1 MTGRGFG
8 KTLTGANWALTKGLS
23 EPGIWVAVCA
33 PTFADVKNTCFE
45 GPSGIKS
52 AAQPGEIIDHNK
64 NDLRITLRNG
74 SIIQGFSAEK
84 PESIRG
90 SNLAYCWFDELGII
104 RYPEF
109 YEAGLLPALRVS
121 KGQLMIT
128 TTPRNTKLLRDI
140 IKEAEKNPEEVHF
153 TRATS
158 SENWKAAGVTKMI
171 QKVTSKFGEGTFL
184 ERQELQGEFIAEIPG
199 ALFQFEW
206 FDEYR
211 IEDGITP
218 EFRRIVVAVDPAA
231 TSSIKS
237 DETGIVVAAE
247 GEDHHLYVLQDCS
260 LQGTPDKV
268 MEALISAYYR
278 WNCSL
283 VIGEKNM
290 VGDYF
295 KEMLYGKDP
304 YIPFKTIHAMNSK
317 KIRAQPISPLAE
329 QGRLHMVGP
338 RGQFEELERQLCA
351 LTSYDDRVKAH
362 DDRADACVKKGSPI
376 LTPSGEIPIE
386 NIRVGDEVWTRA
398 GWKPVTAVQCTQQDA
413 EVMAIVLSDGR
424 ELAVTPDHRVWTENR
439 GWVTADALTYG
450 DILSAWKKPQL
461 RSYTKASRTIG
472 IRKANGATIASTI
485 NSMTRSRDLFA
496 TCIAKFGK
504 IATPGRKSRKD
515 GIFIMKM
522 KTRSTTIRPTWFSS
536 PLLSMVVPMLAS
548 IGMMKK
554 TRWSTWSAF
563 VLSPLN
569 GMVQR
574 KVTPGIPSMASVPG
588 NKESSMS
595 ARASAAACL
604 SVLTGLMLNF
614 ARRNAGH
621 ARRARITG
629 MMSRFPVRCAVLS
642 SGRTSTGQFPQ
653 PVPVSA
659 VRSYVEDKHS
669 DVYDLTVADVH
680 EFTASG
686 VIVHNCVYALRE
698 LCGFGAVNY
707 KEIYGFTAC
716 KGCDRDV
723 HAYIDKRCKACG
735 TPVVTPAKEV
745 DPMRKKSAIRWSAAY
760 YRTCPEG
767 HEYPLKLGKC
777 PECSPDPGAY
787 MAQVAKMSHANNSGW
802 SYTNRDWLSGR
813 KVR

>member
-1 MTGRGFG
+1 MRNGYARHRIGTDCSPGNPAGNGSPAGFPYTRGFEYYFESGGCVRKDPNKLTPETRDRIAKEILALKAATEPRPWEREAYPKQLPPDHPKHHLVDSHTGKRCGCDKVSPGFQTWLLMTGRGFG

-439 GWVTADALTYG
+439 GWVIADALTYG

-461 RSYTKASRTIG
+461 I
-472 IRKANGATIASTI
+472 
-485 NSMTRSRDLFA
+485 
-496 TCIAKFGK
+496 
-504 IATPGRKSRKD
+504 
-515 GIFIMKM
+515 
-522 KTRSTTIRPTWFSS
+522 
-536 PLLSMVVPMLAS
+536 
-548 IGMMKK
+548 
-554 TRWSTWSAF
+554 
-563 VLSPLN
+563 
-569 GMVQR
+569 
-574 KVTPGIPSMASVPG
+574 
-588 NKESSMS
+588 
-595 ARASAAACL
+595 
-604 SVLTGLMLNF
+604 
-614 ARRNAGH
+614 
-621 ARRARITG
+621 
-629 MMSRFPVRCAVLS
+629 
-642 SGRTSTGQFPQ
+642 PQ

>member
-1 MTGRGFG
+1 MRNGYARHRIGTDCSPGNPAGNGSPAGFPYTRGFEYYFESGGCVRKDPNKLTPETRDRIAKEILALKAATEPRPWEREAYPKQLPPDHPKHHLVDSHTGKRCGCDKVSPGFQTWLLMTGRGFG

-362 DDRADACVKKGSPI
+362 DDRADACV
-376 LTPSGEIPIE
+376 
-386 NIRVGDEVWTRA
+386 
-398 GWKPVTAVQCTQQDA
+398 
-413 EVMAIVLSDGR
+413 
-424 ELAVTPDHRVWTENR
+424 
-439 GWVTADALTYG
+439 
-450 DILSAWKKPQL
+450 
-461 RSYTKASRTIG
+461 
-472 IRKANGATIASTI
+472 
-485 NSMTRSRDLFA
+485 
-496 TCIAKFGK
+496 
-504 IATPGRKSRKD
+504 
-515 GIFIMKM
+515 
-522 KTRSTTIRPTWFSS
+522 
-536 PLLSMVVPMLAS
+536 
-548 IGMMKK
+548 
-554 TRWSTWSAF
+554 
-563 VLSPLN
+563 
-569 GMVQR
+569 
-574 KVTPGIPSMASVPG
+574 
-588 NKESSMS
+588 
-595 ARASAAACL
+595 
-604 SVLTGLMLNF
+604 
-614 ARRNAGH
+614 
-621 ARRARITG
+621 
-629 MMSRFPVRCAVLS
+629 
-642 SGRTSTGQFPQ
+642 
-653 PVPVSA
+653 
-659 VRSYVEDKHS
+659 
-669 DVYDLTVADVH
+669 
-680 EFTASG
+680 
-686 VIVHNCVYALRE
+686 YALRE

-723 HAYIDKRCKACG
+723 HAYIDKRCKSCG